1 MGGFGSPGG
10 NEKEEVGQDEVHPK
24 SVRQSVDNSN
34 APSKIITHLSVCLS
48 VTKQKLTL

>member
-24 SVRQSVDNSN
+24 SVDQSVDSSN
-34 APSKIITHLSVCLS
+34 AASNQITHTGLVECF
-48 VTKQKLTL
+48 